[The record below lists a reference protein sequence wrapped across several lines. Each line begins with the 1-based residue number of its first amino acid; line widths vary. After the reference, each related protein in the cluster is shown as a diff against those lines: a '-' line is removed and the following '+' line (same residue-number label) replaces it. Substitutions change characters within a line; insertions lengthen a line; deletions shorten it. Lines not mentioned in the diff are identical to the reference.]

1 MSAKGSIA
9 EVYEKTGKCEYSV
22 YGNPCFWKETVEYCK
37 SLTTLQ
43 CPEYCNKEELY
54 CAARYKNPSYKWED
68 EVGKGICKSE
78 LNDRYDAQ
86 CDPLDWKFKVNQ
98 RKLLH
103 CRAHAFSRSCNNYY
117 DEALKQYNAKFAKS
131 GDHDKNC
138 AVSLKH
144 HKCNPKEGTFIGTS
158 YCKYSCKTFSELD
171 GTEGSKNS
179 YGYDTGCCDTLKTL
193 LAEKAKADAEKAKEL
208 EKAKASGACKDDDA
222 GLQKEWGE
230 DYTCKFGKEMGYCGV
245 FAEQDKYCEASCDKC
260 GAKKEELVWTAA
272 TIEDLARTTK
282 LVAER
287 MKAEQNPKE
296 TLLEKY
302 LREGYPDM
310 PEMLP
315 AKA

>member
-1 MSAKGSIA
+1 MGAKSDMNSLAALFALVIIGATAFPQEDQWAETAVSADPGGMPSDLLHGCGATKGGTQGKCSSDVFCPAMPEDKIEKKTKLDCIWGTSKTEDNAASATSAKGSIA

-144 HKCNPKEGTFIGTS
+144 HKCNPK
-158 YCKYSCKTFSELD
+158 
-171 GTEGSKNS
+171 
-179 YGYDTGCCDTLKTL
+179 
-193 LAEKAKADAEKAKEL
+193 
-208 EKAKASGACKDDDA
+208 
-222 GLQKEWGE
+222 
-230 DYTCKFGKEMGYCGV
+230 
-245 FAEQDKYCEASCDKC
+245 
-260 GAKKEELVWTAA
+260 
-272 TIEDLARTTK
+272 
-282 LVAER
+282 
-287 MKAEQNPKE
+287 
-296 TLLEKY
+296 
-302 LREGYPDM
+302 
-310 PEMLP
+310 
-315 AKA
+315 